1 MSYLVIARKY
11 RPQRF
16 ADLIGQEHVSV
27 TLRNQLQN
35 GKHAHAYL
43 FTGPRGVGK
52 TSAARLLAKALRCLN
67 PGKDAEPC
75 NECDAC
81 VGVNNGSSLD
91 VLEIDA
97 ASNTGVDNIRDL
109 RDNVNYSAAVGKY
122 RVYIVDEVHMLSTA
136 AFNALLKTV
145 EEPPP
150 HVVFIFATTELH
162 KVPAT
167 IQSRCQRFD
176 FKRIPA
182 SVMMD
187 LLKGI
192 CAKENVKADDAAL
205 RTIVLESEGCVR
217 DAQSL
222 LDQAIAFCG
231 GEITT
236 ERLETALGL
245 LDRASLFEIARA
257 IGAHDAARALKS
269 TNTVLSRGA
278 DAKVLLARLVE
289 FLCDLHYRAFAGVS
303 RIEDPEQDA
312 VLQELQKQLAP
323 DEIVRAMDLALR
335 AQAGLHANINA
346 SVTAEALVVKLCLQR
361 PVSALGAGVSH
372 PASASSGNAA
382 SANRTSQGSA
392 AASPR
397 PSFTPRSESAPHP
410 GSAPGAGA
418 SPSAPASSSGAASGA
433 RPSFGSAAAGPASA
447 NNGRSAPTQAS
458 SPAPAAPAPSDGTAP
473 TATLENFIRLQKP
486 AWTPVLQSLLEL
498 KIENGALQVR
508 AKPDFA
514 GKRLASP
521 DGIALLQEAYG
532 VKKATVELDAS
543 LRKAAPTNSAD
554 PTADKRAL
562 SREHDAVKS
571 ALKIFEGTITETK
584 ILEDERPNRGR
595 K

>member
-16 ADLIGQEHVSV
+16 ADLIGQEHVAV

-75 NECDAC
+75 NTCEAC

-182 SVMMD
+182 AVMMD
-187 LLKGI
+187 LLKNI
-192 CAKENVKADDAAL
+192 CDKEGVKADDAAL

-231 GEITT
+231 KEITT

-289 FLCDLHYRAFAGVS
+289 FLCDLHYRAFAGTS

-335 AQAGLHANINA
+335 TQAGLHANINA

-361 PVSALGAGVSH
+361 PAMNDGARMAPPTSRGEAPGARPGFSG
-372 PASASSGNAA
+372 AS
-382 SANRTSQGSA
+382 SA

-397 PSFTPRSESAPHP
+397 PTFTPRSGAGDLAPH
-410 GSAPGAGA
+410 S
-418 SPSAPASSSGAASGA
+418 
-433 RPSFGSAAAGPASA
+433 GSAATGPAPT
-447 NNGRSAPTQAS
+447 NNGRAAAPQS
-458 SPAPAAPAPSDGTAP
+458 VPPAAVPVPSDGTAP

-498 KIENGALQVR
+498 KIENGALAVR

-532 VKKATVELDAS
+532 VKKATVDLDAS

-554 PTADKRAL
+554 PTADKRTL

-571 ALKIFEGTITETK
+571 ALKIFDGTITETK